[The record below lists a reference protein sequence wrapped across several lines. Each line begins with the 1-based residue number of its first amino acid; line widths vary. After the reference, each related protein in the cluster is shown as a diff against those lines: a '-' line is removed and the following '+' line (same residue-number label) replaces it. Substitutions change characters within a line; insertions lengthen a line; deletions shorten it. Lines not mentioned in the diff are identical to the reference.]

1 MYPNY
6 SIFNITDGAKAF
18 GKNLMVECMKIREE
32 IINDP
37 IQKDVWSAQNETGH
51 PYRII
56 GSENV
61 GIFTYSIHRTTNDK
75 LMECMDELFEEHDVV
90 TDIVIA
96 RTMSAVLT
104 DGRTIGVVTED
115 GKLHQLVHVSISEY
129 TVKVEN
135 KEGHE
140 EEKYFVDYYFSKL
153 DQDRYD
159 QTDGEGLTIEI
170 ARHAT
175 LATKDALVLGEDT
188 DYLLDFDPQPV
199 EYDMSLIEHIHV
211 PSDCSTDYM
220 QDDVVAQEMGVSSS
234 RVDIAFSAPDVCLMF
249 LDNSDFK
256 APVKATVH

>member
-6 SIFNITDGAKAF
+6 NVFKIADGPKVF
-18 GKNLMVECMKIREE
+18 GKNILAECLQIRKE

-37 IQKDVWSAQNETGH
+37 VTRDIWSAANENGY

-61 GIFTYSIHRTTNDK
+61 GIFTYSIHRATNDE
-75 LMECMDELFEEHDVV
+75 LMRCMEDFFEDQGVI

-96 RTMSAVLT
+96 RTMSVVLT
-104 DGRTIGVVTED
+104 DGRTIGVITED
-115 GKLHQLVHVSISEY
+115 GEVHQLVHVSISEY

-153 DQDRYD
+153 DSDIHD
-159 QTDGEGLTIEI
+159 QTDTEGLSIEI

-175 LATKDALVLGEDT
+175 LASKDALVLGEQT
-188 DYLLDFDPQPV
+188 DHLLEFYPQPV
-199 EYDMSLIEHIHV
+199 EYDMSLIERIHV
-211 PSDCSTDYM
+211 PSEYTTDYT
-220 QDDVVAQEMGVSSS
+220 QDDSIAETMGIPSD
-234 RVDIAFSAPDVCLMF
+234 RMDIAFSAPDVCLMF
-249 LDNSDFK
+249 LSKSDFK
-256 APVKATVH
+256 EPVKPTVH